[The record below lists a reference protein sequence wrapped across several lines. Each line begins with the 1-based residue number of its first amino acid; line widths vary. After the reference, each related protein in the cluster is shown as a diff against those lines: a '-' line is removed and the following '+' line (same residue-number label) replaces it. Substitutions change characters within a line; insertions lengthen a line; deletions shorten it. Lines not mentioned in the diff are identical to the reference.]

1 MSSKRLKFQPEIMN
15 GTGLGPLHIC
25 NSCAVGSSCGTPKVG
40 AASTLSTLP
49 AFESLSAN
57 CLASIEDV
65 PTLMQLDMPRLVDTY
80 VWEASHFLMRTCGVG
95 RWRQDEMGGQAEKE
109 AEVGV

>member
-1 MSSKRLKFQPEIMN
+1 
-15 GTGLGPLHIC
+15 
-25 NSCAVGSSCGTPKVG
+25 
-40 AASTLSTLP
+40 LP

>member
-1 MSSKRLKFQPEIMN
+1 MH
-15 GTGLGPLHIC
+15 GTDLGPLHIC
-25 NSCAVGSSCGTPKVG
+25 NSCAAGSSCGTPKVG

-65 PTLMQLDMPRLVDTY
+65 PTLMQLDMPRLVDIHGSPP
-80 VWEASHFLMRTCGVG
+80 VSEERERMGEGMGLGGVH
-95 RWRQDEMGGQAEKE
+95 GG
-109 AEVGV
+109 EVLIGL